1 MTDSAKDTLMLGF
14 SLTILASIMTI
25 FLFGVQLKNK
35 YASILNNKT
44 LVNQQ
49 MANFREFN
57 KYDMGDYN
65 ASAKN
70 HIYGDELIELI
81 RAYYNTSFT
90 IYIDRTSDSSSSLT
104 CNHSEY
110 IKDKDKFSYESL
122 QRLIS
127 PKAEFHTYL
136 CYNGTPPEEVNSYQS
151 SDGYKE
157 VTGIAVKF
165 VRSN

>member
-1 MTDSAKDTLMLGF
+1 MVDSSRDTLMLGF
-14 SLTILASIMTI
+14 SLTILGSIMLI

-35 YASILNNKT
+35 YANIINSKT

-57 KYDMGDYN
+57 KYDMGSYN
-65 ASAKN
+65 ASASN

-81 RAYYNTSFT
+81 RKYYNTDFT
-90 IYIDRTSDSSSSLT
+90 IYIDKTSSSGGSLK

-110 IKDKDKFSYESL
+110 IKDKTLYSYESL
-122 QRLIS
+122 QRRIS

-136 CYNGTPPEEVNSYQS
+136 CYNGADPEKITSYQS

-165 VRSN
+165 VRNN